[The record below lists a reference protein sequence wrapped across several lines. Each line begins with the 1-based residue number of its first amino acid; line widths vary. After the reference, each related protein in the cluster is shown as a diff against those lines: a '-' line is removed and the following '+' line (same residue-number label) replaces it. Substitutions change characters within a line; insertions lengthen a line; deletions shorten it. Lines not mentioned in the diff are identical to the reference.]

1 MSLSPLPSKE
11 CKSNNFSKVNMKS
24 IRQNYIYII
33 TLLFICSSLF
43 SCQSSMTPLQVSE
56 KFWEGIKKKNISL
69 ITIYG
74 RSDSGYSIEAIQQL
88 PDVTAI
94 TFGRIIIDADIAEID
109 TQVTIMSGE
118 KTIDIPLK
126 TYLEKESDVWR
137 VNYKQSV
144 LLLKTNQN
152 LSELLGGVQELTED
166 LTEDIE
172 ESVEDFKK
180 KAMPEIESKLDQVEE
195 ALRNKIPEFKNMLD
209 EFLEGLKRSLE
220 KAVPPKEEEAKT
232 QQT

>member
-1 MSLSPLPSKE
+1 MLVQFIEESIVLI
-11 CKSNNFSKVNMKS
+11 FMKS

-69 ITIYG
+69 ITIYS

-118 KTIDIPLK
+118 KTIDIP
-126 TYLEKESDVWR
+126 
-137 VNYKQSV
+137 
-144 LLLKTNQN
+144 
-152 LSELLGGVQELTED
+152 
-166 LTEDIE
+166 
-172 ESVEDFKK
+172 
-180 KAMPEIESKLDQVEE
+180 EE